1 MRVSHR
7 STAAR
12 IVSSSRSAS
21 RMIMT
26 SYGRNASAIRPGLLR
41 TAAQAA
47 GPCGLGR
54 NARPEGQ
61 DARLSNRE
69 KVSDHLERPI
79 ESDPTHRL
87 GHFHLTGA
95 TTRHELC
102 THEQPGA
109 DPEARTVLTRG
120 TIVGPEV
127 EAAMSA
133 AKRTGLATPAR

>member
-26 SYGRNASAIRPGLLR
+26 SYGRNASAIRPDLLR

-47 GPCGLGR
+47 GPHELGR

-79 ESDPTHRL
+79 GTDPTHGVRQE
-87 GHFHLTGA
+87 HA
-95 TTRHELC
+95 A
-102 THEQPGA
+102 PI
-109 DPEARTVLTRG
+109 RT
-120 TIVGPEV
+120 
-127 EAAMSA
+127 AQ
-133 AKRTGLATPAR
+133 

>member
-41 TAAQAA
+41 TTARAA
-47 GPCGLGR
+47 GPRGLGR
-54 NARPEGQ
+54 NAWPEGQ

-69 KVSDHLERPI
+69 KVSDHLVRPI
-79 ESDPTHRL
+79 ESDPTHRVRQFPL
-87 GHFHLTGA
+87 PTPLVA
-95 TTRHELC
+95 LSSTTRGHRA
-102 THEQPGA
+102 GA
-109 DPEARTVLTRG
+109 ERARRRLEREAVRVVAAVHG
-120 TIVGPEV
+120 AFVGG
-127 EAAMSA
+127 A
-133 AKRTGLATPAR
+133 G